1 MEQNRKEAYYRL
13 EINTSNGGAMVSD
26 FVESKDDW
34 ALVEAIARY
43 THQPLRHGFI
53 LHKYDQF
60 DTSSTFHL
68 IGKYEESTAI
78 G

>member
-13 EINTSNGGAMVSD
+13 QINTDNGGAMVHNFSTYSD
-26 FVESKDDW
+26 DD
-34 ALVEAIARY
+34 AHLIAMIFYVKEHYRFGY
-43 THQPLRHGFI
+43 VLF
-53 LHKYDQF
+53 KYDRK
-60 DTSSTFHL
+60 DTCGAYHF